1 MLRICWICAFVLGIL
16 VVIIVWPFFQNLW
29 SGSYSG
35 SNAGYNGYDNGW
47 GGYNNSYGGYNS
59 GYGGY
64 NNGYGYNGSGGYGGG
79 YGGYGGGANYGTW
92 GQPTYAI
99 SAPPRPRIAPPPCYS
114 PCY

>member
-59 GYGGY
+59 GYG
-64 NNGYGYNGSGGYGGG
+64 YNGSGGYGGG

-99 SAPPRPRIAPPPCYS
+99 SAPPRPRIAPVPCYS

>member
-16 VVIIVWPFFQNLW
+16 VVVIVWPFFSNLW

-35 SNAGYNGYDNGW
+35 SNAGYNGYDN
-47 GGYNNSYGGYNS
+47 S
-59 GYGGY
+59 YGGY
-64 NNGYGYNGSGGYGGG
+64 NNGYGYNGSGGYAGG
-79 YGGYGGGANYGTW
+79 YGGYGGGGTW

-99 SAPPRPRIAPPPCYS
+99 SAPYRPRPPIAPVPCYS

>member
-16 VVIIVWPFFQNLW
+16 VVIIVWPFFSNLW

-35 SNAGYNGYDNGW
+35 SNVGYNGYDNGY
-47 GGYNNSYGGYNS
+47 GGYNNS
-59 GYGGY
+59 
-64 NNGYGYNGSGGYGGG
+64 YGYNGSGGYAGG
-79 YGGYGGGANYGTW
+79 YGGYGGGGTW

-99 SAPPRPRIAPPPCYS
+99 SAPYRPRPPIAPAPCYS